1 MPFLKKL
8 KKKTEEAV
16 KKGLE
21 VGEKGAK
28 KGVKVGKK
36 AGKKGVELGKKGVKK
51 TRGCRITRLCTLFSI
66 CVVPVTLDY
75 FLEQTINEP
84 GQFFLETC

>member
-8 KKKTEEAV
+8 KKKTEEVA

-21 VGEKGAK
+21 VGEKAAK
-28 KGVKVGKK
+28 KGVEVGKK

-51 TRGCRITRLCTLFSI
+51 NQRGRRITNFARLGYTFPSFYMKNAREIKCL
-66 CVVPVTLDY
+66 
-75 FLEQTINEP
+75 
-84 GQFFLETC
+84 